1 MCLKHPDFIH
11 QYCMTINE
19 INYKVKTMITNRTGK
34 LVSKYPKTTIIVIL
48 IATFIALSY
57 IVFEGIDS
65 DYSEESFMTETD
77 ESRALD
83 EIQTEY
89 SRGTNSISIL
99 VRSPD
104 SDVLTAVALADML
117 KIEQKLAADPIIIL
131 ALATPGEPELSFH
144 SVADTISQML
154 LISQNITTPTMT
166 EKIDAL
172 AGVPD
177 AQIKSLIANIFSSST
192 TPPEVKGAMAM
203 MVTKDFDPG
212 NDHFSAKGT
221 MIRVNLNSTGMA
233 AGHGSEDNEF
243 TDAER
248 KMDEIVKETD
258 LGATKMT
265 VMGSTII
272 GDQVMDAAMTSTMI
286 LIPLALIL
294 VLVILA
300 LIYRN
305 LFDMVISLLALSFA
319 ITWVYGFGS
328 AFGFTFNPMTV
339 IIPVLITG
347 LGIDYGIHITMRY
360 REETDKGTDIEKAI
374 RRTIKHVGMALF
386 LTTLTTVIAFLSNL
400 SSPMELLGEFGVLS
414 ALGIVSSFIIMV
426 TFIPACKQTRDLRR
440 LRKETGDDGNKSP
453 APTARKKSGLDLFG
467 RIIGAG
473 TLGAEHHPWIVILI
487 VVIITSGAFIA
498 ALNVRTTFDFKDFL
512 PDGLDVTKDI
522 DFMMSEFEM
531 PNVEGESVFVLIK
544 SDVTEPVLLKRI
556 DESISNMKDD
566 QTVIVHSDRP
576 KVQSI
581 LSLMSD
587 WATNDTRAGVPD
599 RYYSPEFEIMY
610 GSIMTDGGVPRA
622 NATKADITAL
632 YDWLY
637 SNPDS
642 SKSAKTILHFTPGIG
657 YDGTVLEVFVT
668 AEETS
673 DDDVNTMQDE
683 LQEDIEPLAGLA
695 DEYIITGNS
704 ILTKDMRDTM
714 YSSLQW
720 SLGITLIVCL
730 VILTVIFW
738 LQWRSIALGFITMIP
753 ITLCVIWIMGA
764 MYVFDISLNVMTLM
778 VTSLTIGLGI
788 DYGIHITSRFL
799 EDMKRFDT
807 IDEALKSTVGHTG
820 TALFGT
826 TITTVTG
833 FGILVFATMPPLQQ
847 FGGITALTI
856 LFSFLA
862 SVFILPTF
870 LVMWAKIRNRR
881 MGDDDKKAH

>member
-1 MCLKHPDFIH
+1 
-11 QYCMTINE
+11 
-19 INYKVKTMITNRTGK
+19 MITKHTGK
-34 LVSKYPKTTIIVIL
+34 LVSKYPKTTIILIL
-48 IATFIALSY
+48 LATFIAISY

-99 VRSPD
+99 VKSTD
-104 SDVLTAVALADML
+104 SDLLTADALADML
-117 KIEQKLAADPIIIL
+117 IIEQKLAADPIIKPT
-131 ALATPGEPELSFH
+131 LATPAEPELSFH
-144 SVADTISQML
+144 SIADTISQML
-154 LISQNITTPTMT
+154 LISQNNTTPTMT
-166 EKIDAL
+166 QKIDAL
-172 AGVPD
+172 TG
-177 AQIKSLIANIFSSST
+177 AQDSEIKGIISGMFNSNT
-192 TPPEVKGAMAM
+192 TPPEVKGAISM
-203 MVTKDFDPG
+203 MVTKDFAPENG
-212 NDHFSAKGT
+212 HFSAKGT

-233 AGHGSEDNEF
+233 AGHNSEETEF

-248 KMDEIVKETD
+248 RMDEIVRDTD
-258 LGATKMT
+258 LAATEMT
-265 VMGSTII
+265 VMGPTII
-272 GDQVMDAAMTSTMI
+272 SDQIMEASTTSTMI
-286 LIPLALIL
+286 LIPTALIL

-305 LFDMVISLLALSFA
+305 LFDMIISLLALIFA

-360 REETDKGTDIEKAI
+360 REETDKGTDIKKGI
-374 RRTIKHVGMALF
+374 QRTIKYVGMALF

-414 ALGIVSSFIIMV
+414 AIGIVSSFIIMV

-440 LRKETGDDGNKSP
+440 LGKEKGKHEEEEEEGVGKSSNLK
-453 APTARKKSGLDLFG
+453 TRNKSGLDLFG

-473 TLGAEHHPWIVILI
+473 ALGAEHHPVMVILI
-487 VVIITSGAFIA
+487 VIIITSGAFIG

-512 PDGLDVTKDI
+512 PDGLDVTEDI
-522 DFMMSEFEM
+522 DFMMDEFEM

-544 SDVTEPVLLKRI
+544 SDVTDPVLLMKI

-587 WATNDTRAGVPD
+587 WATNETRAGVPD
-599 RYYSPEFEIMY
+599 RFYSLEFETMY
-610 GSIMTDGGVPRA
+610 RNTMTDAGVPMT

-632 YDWLY
+632 YDWLFHD
-637 SNPDS
+637 PGS
-642 SKSAKTILHFTPGIG
+642 SKSTRTLLHFTPGIG

-673 DDDVNTMQDE
+673 DDDVATMQDE
-683 LQEDIEPLAGLA
+683 LKEDVGPLTGLV
-695 DEYIITGNS
+695 DEYTITGNS
-704 ILTKDMRDTM
+704 ILMKNMRDTM
-714 YSSLQW
+714 YSSLLW
-720 SLGITLIVCL
+720 SLGITLIVCFA
-730 VILTVIFW
+730 ILTVIFW
-738 LQWRSIALGFITMIP
+738 LQWKSFVLGFITLIP
-753 ITLCVIWIMGA
+753 ITLCVIWILGA
-764 MYVFDISLNVMTLM
+764 MYVFDISFNVMTLM

-799 EDMKRFDT
+799 EDINRFDR
-807 IDEALKSTVGHTG
+807 IDEAIKSTVGHTG

-833 FGILVFATMPPLQQ
+833 FGILTFATMPPLQQ

-870 LVMWAKIRNRR
+870 LVMWTKVRNRR
-881 MGDDDKKAH
+881 MRHDNNRTH

>member
-1 MCLKHPDFIH
+1 M
-11 QYCMTINE
+11 
-19 INYKVKTMITNRTGK
+19 
-34 LVSKYPKTTIIVIL
+34 
-48 IATFIALSY
+48 
-57 IVFEGIDS
+57 
-65 DYSEESFMTETD
+65 
-77 ESRALD
+77 
-83 EIQTEY
+83 
-89 SRGTNSISIL
+89 
-99 VRSPD
+99 
-104 SDVLTAVALADML
+104 ML
-117 KIEQKLAADPIIIL
+117 
-131 ALATPGEPELSFH
+131 
-144 SVADTISQML
+144 
-154 LISQNITTPTMT
+154 
-166 EKIDAL
+166 
-172 AGVPD
+172 
-177 AQIKSLIANIFSSST
+177 
-192 TPPEVKGAMAM
+192 
-203 MVTKDFDPG
+203 TKDFDPE
-212 NDHFSAKGT
+212 NDYFSAKGT

-233 AGHGSEDNEF
+233 AGHGSEDTEF

-248 KMDEIVKETD
+248 KMDEIVRKSD
-258 LGATKMT
+258 LAATEMT
-265 VMGSTII
+265 VMGPTII
-272 GDQVMDAAMTSTMI
+272 SDQIMEASTTSTMI
-286 LIPLALIL
+286 LIPTALIL

-305 LFDMVISLLALSFA
+305 LFDMVISLLALIFA

-360 REETDKGTDIEKAI
+360 REETDKGTDIKKSI
-374 RRTIKHVGMALF
+374 RRTIKYVGMALF

-440 LRKETGDDGNKSP
+440 LKKETGDHGDKSP
-453 APTARKKSGLDLFG
+453 APTPRKKSGLDLFG

-473 TLGAEHHPWIVILI
+473 ALGAEHHPVMVILI

-512 PDGLDVTKDI
+512 PDGLDVTEDI

-531 PNVEGESVFVLIK
+531 PNVEGESVFILVK
-544 SDVTEPVLLKRI
+544 SDVTDPVLLMKI

-566 QTVIVHSDRP
+566 ETVIVHSDRP

-581 LSLMSD
+581 LSFMSD
-587 WATNDTRAGVPD
+587 WATNETRAGVPD
-599 RYYSPEFEIMY
+599 RFYSPEFETMY
-610 GSIMTDGGVPRA
+610 KEIMTDNGVPRS
-622 NATKADITAL
+622 NATKADIAAL

-637 SNPDS
+637 HDPGS
-642 SKSAKTILHFTPGIG
+642 SKSVRTILHFTPGIG

-673 DDDVNTMQDE
+673 DDDVATMQDE
-683 LQEDIEPLAGLA
+683 LQEDVGPLAELA

-704 ILTKDMRDTM
+704 ILTKNMRDTM
-714 YSSLQW
+714 YSSLLW
-720 SLGITLIVCL
+720 SLGITLIVCF

-738 LQWRSIALGFITMIP
+738 LQWKSLALGFITLIP
-753 ITLCVIWIMGA
+753 ITLCVIWILGA
-764 MYVFDISLNVMTLM
+764 MYVFDISFNVMTLM

-788 DYGIHITSRFL
+788 DYGIHITSRYL
-799 EDMKRFDT
+799 EDIDRFDR
-807 IDEALKSTVGHTG
+807 IDEAIKSTVGHTG

-833 FGILVFATMPPLQQ
+833 FGILIFATMPPLQQ

-870 LVMWAKIRNRR
+870 LVMWTKVRERKNS
-881 MGDDDKKAH
+881 DSSVEEN

>member
-1 MCLKHPDFIH
+1 VTTLITKH
-11 QYCMTINE
+11 
-19 INYKVKTMITNRTGK
+19 TGK
-34 LVSKYPKTTIIVIL
+34 LVSKYPKTTIILIL
-48 IATFIALSY
+48 LATFIALSY
-57 IVFEGIDS
+57 IAIEGIDS

-83 EIQTEY
+83 EIQMEY

-99 VRSPD
+99 VKSRG
-104 SDVLTAVALADML
+104 SDLLTADALADIL
-117 KIEQKLAADPIIIL
+117 KIEQKLAADPIIKPT
-131 ALATPGEPELSFH
+131 LATPNEPDLSFL

-154 LISQNITTPTMT
+154 LISQNNTTPTMT
-166 EKIDAL
+166 HKIDAL
-172 AGVPD
+172 TGAQD
-177 AQIKSLIANIFSSST
+177 SQIKSMISGLFKSNS
-192 TPPEVKGAMAM
+192 TPPEVKGAISM
-203 MVTKDFDPG
+203 MVTKDFAPENG
-212 NDHFSAKGT
+212 HFSAKGT

-233 AGHGSEDNEF
+233 AGHNSEETEF

-248 KMDEIVKETD
+248 RMDEIVRGAD
-258 LGATKMT
+258 LAATEMT
-265 VMGSTII
+265 VMGPTII
-272 GDQVMDAAMTSTMI
+272 SDQIMEASTTSTMI
-286 LIPLALIL
+286 LIPTALVL

-305 LFDMVISLLALSFA
+305 LFDMIISLLALIFA
-319 ITWVYGFGS
+319 IMWVYGFGS

-360 REETDKGTDIEKAI
+360 REETEKGTDIEKAI
-374 RRTIKHVGMALF
+374 QKTIKYVGMALF

-414 ALGIVSSFIIMV
+414 AIGIVSSFIIMV

-440 LRKETGDDGNKSP
+440 LGKEKVDGEDTPPIP
-453 APTARKKSGLDLFG
+453 AARNKSGLDLFG

-473 TLGAEHHPWIVILI
+473 AMGAEHHPVIVILI
-487 VVIITSGAFIA
+487 VIMITSGAFIA
-498 ALNVRTTFDFKDFL
+498 ALNVRTSFDFKDFL
-512 PDGLDVTKDI
+512 PDGLDVTEDI

-544 SDVTEPVLLKRI
+544 SDVTDPVLLMKI

-566 QTVIVHSDRP
+566 KTVIVHSDRP

-587 WATNDTRAGVPD
+587 WATNETRAGVPD
-599 RYYSPEFEIMY
+599 RFYSPEFETMY
-610 GSIMTDGGVPRA
+610 GKTMTDAGLPMT

-637 SNPDS
+637 HDPGS
-642 SKSAKTILHFTPGIG
+642 SKSTRTLLHFTPGIG

-673 DDDVNTMQDE
+673 DEDIDTMRDE
-683 LQEDIEPLAGLA
+683 LGNDMKPLGEMTE
-695 DEYIITGNS
+695 EYIITGNS
-704 ILTKDMRDTM
+704 ILMKNMRDTM
-714 YSSLQW
+714 YSSLLW
-720 SLGITLIVCL
+720 SLGITLIVCFL
-730 VILTVIFW
+730 ILTVIFW
-738 LQWRSIALGFITMIP
+738 LQWKSFVLGFITLIP
-753 ITLCVIWIMGA
+753 ITLCVIWILGA
-764 MYVFDISLNVMTLM
+764 MYIFDISFNVMTLM

-788 DYGIHITSRFL
+788 DYGIHITSRYL
-799 EDMKRFDT
+799 EDINRFDR
-807 IDEALKSTVGHTG
+807 IDEAIKSTVGHTG

-833 FGILVFATMPPLQQ
+833 FGILTFATMPPLQQ

-870 LVMWAKIRNRR
+870 LVMWTKIRNR
-881 MGDDDKKAH
+881 MTDNGKNKAQ